1 MNSVNL
7 IGRVTR
13 DLELRYSQTGTAVV
27 KFNLAVQ
34 RKIKNSDGQYE
45 ADFISCVAFG
55 KTAETIA
62 SYVSKGQQIGL
73 MGHIKTGS
81 YDNQQGQKVYT
92 TDVFVDSFYF
102 IGNNSNN
109 TNHQTNQPNTP
120 LTNNNNYS
128 DLEISDDDLPF

>member
-13 DLELRYSQTGTAVV
+13 DLELRYSQTGTAVL

-34 RKIKNSDGQYE
+34 RKIKNSNGQYDS
-45 ADFISCVAFG
+45 DFISCVAFG

-62 SYVSKGQQIGL
+62 NYVSKGQQIGL
-73 MGHIKTGS
+73 MGHIQTGN
-81 YDNQQGQKVYT
+81 YDNQQEQKVYT

-102 IGNNSNN
+102 IGNSNSNHVKQN
-109 TNHQTNQPNTP
+109 NIQNQE
-120 LTNNNNYS
+120 YS
-128 DLEISDDDLPF
+128 HHSQYTDFEVSDDDLPF

>member
-7 IGRVTR
+7 IGRVTK

-34 RKIKNSDGQYE
+34 RKIKNSNGQYDS
-45 ADFISCVAFG
+45 DFISCVAFG

-62 SYVSKGQQIGL
+62 MYVLKGQQIGL
-73 MGHIKTGS
+73 MGHIQTGS

-109 TNHQTNQPNTP
+109 TNHQINQQNTP
-120 LTNNNNYS
+120 LTNNNDYS
-128 DLEISDDDLPF
+128 DFEISDDDLPF